1 MNPVDPLITTSE
13 SASAPASDG
22 LPMPRRFWAI
32 ATLMVSLA
40 IASLDVT
47 MANVALP
54 AIAAD
59 LGIEPRL
66 VVWVMIAYSVTILV
80 TLLPLSALAER
91 VGFRRMFTLG
101 ITLFMF
107 WAVAVA
113 LSNSF
118 TMLLIAR
125 VIQAVGTSMIM
136 CLFGGLVRNIY
147 PNHQLGFGISMNAM
161 MVSVMAV
168 LGPTVG
174 AFIIE
179 WLSWQWMFFLYV
191 PLCLATYFGIR
202 FLPDVPRVVRPFDW
216 WACGLSA
223 LAFGLFVIGLDL
235 LVTSVWWAL
244 VALLVA
250 IFSGVLLYRHSY
262 AQEAPVVPLDLL
274 RIKPV
279 AFAVG
284 ASATVFAGQMTVFV
298 ALPFYLI
305 NVMQYGYGQVGI
317 LMGGWAVGSAIMAP
331 IAGYLSDRFSVA
343 VLCIIG
349 AALSAVGMFWVLL
362 VPADTSLFWGW
373 LPLVVGGFGFG
384 FFQTPNNRAML
395 SGAPRWR
402 SGAAGGL
409 QATTRVF
416 GQSVGT
422 ALAALAF
429 QVGGRHGATVAISVG
444 GVLVLCALAINVARL
459 FSPSPDARL

>member
-1 MNPVDPLITTSE
+1 MPVTHSVET
-13 SASAPASDG
+13 SASPAVTPDG
-22 LPMPRRFWAI
+22 LPMPRRLWAI

-59 LGIEPRL
+59 LGVAPGL

-91 VGFRRMFTLG
+91 VGFRRMFVVG

-113 LSNSF
+113 FSSSF
-118 TMLLIAR
+118 VMLLTAR
-125 VIQAVGTSMIM
+125 VIQAIGTSMLM

-147 PNHQLGFGISMNAM
+147 PSHQLGFGVSLNAM

-168 LGPTVG
+168 LGPTIG

-179 WLSWQWMFFLYV
+179 WSSWHWMFLMYV
-191 PLCLATYFGIR
+191 PLCLATYFGVR
-202 FLPDVPRVVRPFDW
+202 FLPDVPRTVRPFDW
-216 WACGLSA
+216 LACVLSA
-223 LAFGLFVIGLDL
+223 LAFGLFVIGLDM
-235 LVTSVWWAL
+235 LVSSALWAVIL
-244 VALLVA
+244 IVV
-250 IFSGVLLYRHSY
+250 SGLSAWLLYRHSRE
-262 AQEAPVVPLDLL
+262 QEAPVVPLDLL

-284 ASATVFAGQMTVFV
+284 ASATLFAAHMAAFV

-305 NVMQYGYGQVGI
+305 NIMQYSYAHVGV
-317 LMGGWAVGSAIMAP
+317 LMGGWAIGSAVMAP
-331 IAGYLSDRFSVA
+331 VAGYLSDRFQVA
-343 VLCIIG
+343 VLCIVG
-349 AALSAVGMFWVLL
+349 AGLSAVGMFWIVLL
-362 VPADTSLFWGW
+362 PSGTSLFWGW
-373 LPLVVGGFGFG
+373 VPMLVGGLGFG
-384 FFQTPNNRAML
+384 FFQSPNNRALL
-395 SGAPRWR
+395 SGAPHRR

-422 ALAALAF
+422 ALAALSF
-429 QVGGRHGATVAISVG
+429 HFGGPVGATVALVVG
-444 GVLVLCALAINVARL
+444 VALALGAVGINVARY
-459 FSPSPDARL
+459 FSRAPDLSL